1 MRQGAPLGATGTN
14 IMRRGR
20 MRLLS
25 SKILF
30 QYIIN
35 DSYFG

>member
-1 MRQGAPLGATGTN
+1 
-14 IMRRGR
+14 MRRGR